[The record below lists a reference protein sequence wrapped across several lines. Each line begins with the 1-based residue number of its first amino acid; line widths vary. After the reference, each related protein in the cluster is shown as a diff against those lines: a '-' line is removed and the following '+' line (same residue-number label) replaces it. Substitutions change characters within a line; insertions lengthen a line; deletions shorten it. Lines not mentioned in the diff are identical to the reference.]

1 MLRAVDMFLM
11 FYAEN
16 CLAMESFG
24 SSELLLSMLAK
35 SLSLYAAVFQH
46 TPCVRSAST
55 KAAFLCRFSH
65 PVGTLATSALEIN
78 DGQGVIEALNNTGAN
93 GDLCGGFTIRAR
105 VPFTPWDTLQTT
117 VGVTVQGAEV
127 TDVYGV
133 AFPTYTNTSTLDH
146 R

>member
-1 MLRAVDMFLM
+1 MATFL
-11 FYAEN
+11 
-16 CLAMESFG
+16 SV
-24 SSELLLSMLAK
+24 
-35 SLSLYAAVFQH
+35 YAAAFH
-46 TPCVRSAST
+46 YHPCVPSAST
-55 KAAFLCRFSH
+55 RAAFLCRFSH

-105 VPFTPWDTLQTT
+105 VPFSPWDTLQTT